1 MQIQDGCIVSL
12 AFRVYDVD
20 GTLLEE
26 SDASEPIIYVHG
38 QGEIAPG
45 LESALE
51 GRRRGE
57 HLDLT
62 LEPED
67 AYGEYDP
74 AELHAIPRSDLPAD
88 VALEIGDWLPLEL
101 EPEEGEEFAE
111 GMDEVEVRVVALDDE
126 AVTVDLNH
134 PFAGKT
140 LRFEVD
146 VLDVAEGH
154 NEDEE

>member
-12 AFRVYDVD
+12 AFQVFDEA
-20 GTLLEE
+20 GELLEA
-26 SDASEPIIYVHG
+26 SDAAEPIVYVHG

-57 HLDLT
+57 HLELT
-62 LEPED
+62 LAPED

-74 AELHAIPRSDLPAD
+74 AELHAIPRSDLPDD
-88 VALEIGDWLPLEL
+88 VEIKEGDWLPLEL
-101 EPEEGEEFAE
+101 EPDEGEEFE
-111 GMDEVEVRVVALDDE
+111 GLDEVEVRVVGVDAE
-126 AVTVDLNH
+126 SVTVDLNH

-140 LRFEVD
+140 LRFVVD
-146 VLDVAEGH
+146 VLDVAESQE
-154 NEDEE
+154 EDDA